1 MTLQGA
7 VRYEHAWSFFPE
19 GQSGLLADSVFGG
32 KAYTLPEAKG
42 VKGYNDIA
50 PRMGMAYD
58 IFGTGKTAIK
68 VNLAKYWQTAS
79 NDGQYQTANPAA
91 TFVQTTTRSWVDGN
105 RNFTPDCNLNNRAAQ
120 DNRASGGDLC
130 GAWDVANFGS
140 IATATVLNPAVLE
153 GWGIRPYDW
162 QFSASVQ
169 QQIMPRVSA
178 EIGYS
183 RRWWGNFFFT
193 DNRAVGPQDFDT
205 MTFKAPTNPNLPNSG
220 QNVWYALLKDSG
232 FGKLDNY
239 STFASDF
246 GDVDYHWQGVDLTVD
261 ARPRNGLT
269 LQGGF
274 TTGAGFRDYCA
285 RHRQAAGTADRARHP
300 AAAGFVPHPGVLA
313 VELARPG
320 HLRVPEGRDPG
331 QLDPPVDGEHRA
343 DQRSRAR
350 TAPRWPATT

>member
-1 MTLQGA
+1 
-7 VRYEHAWSFFPE
+7 
-19 GQSGLLADSVFGG
+19 
-32 KAYTLPEAKG
+32 
-42 VKGYNDIA
+42 
-50 PRMGMAYD
+50 MGMAYD

-91 TFVQTTTRSWVDGN
+91 TFVQTTTRGWVDGN

-140 IATATVLNPAVLE
+140 ISTATVLNPAVLE

-205 MTFKAPTNPNLPNSG
+205 MTFNAPNNPNLPNAG
-220 QNVWYALLKDSG
+220 QPVSYALLKESG

-274 TTGAGFRDYCA
+274 TTGAGFRDYCGVTA
-285 RHRQAAGTADRARHP
+285 KLPELLNVLGTQQQVSSCHIEESW
-300 AAAGFVPHPGVLA
+300 LWNC
-313 VELARPG
+313 ARPG
-320 HLRVPEGRDPG
+320 HLRVPKGRRPG
-331 QLDPPVDGEHRA
+331 QRDSPLDGEHRA
-343 DQRSRAR
+343 HQR
-350 TAPRWPATT
+350 PRVERRLAGRQLRHDERPGHRRRRPSAGG

>member
-1 MTLQGA
+1 M
-7 VRYEHAWSFFPE
+7 
-19 GQSGLLADSVFGG
+19 FGG

-58 IFGTGKTAIK
+58 VFGTGKTAIK

-120 DNRASGGDLC
+120 DNRAAGGDLC

-205 MTFKAPTNPNLPNSG
+205 MTFTAPTNAEPPE
-220 QNVWYALLKDSG
+220 QRAARVVPA
-232 FGKLDNY
+232 
-239 STFASDF
+239 A
-246 GDVDYHWQGVDLTVD
+246 QGLRV
-261 ARPRNGLT
+261 
-269 LQGGF
+269 
-274 TTGAGFRDYCA
+274 
-285 RHRQAAGTADRARHP
+285 RQAGQLLHVRQRLRRRRLPLAGRRPDRRR
-300 AAAGFVPHPGVLA
+300 AAAQRPDAAGRVHHRRRLPRLS
-313 VELARPG
+313 ARS
-320 HLRVPEGRDPG
+320 
-331 QLDPPVDGEHRA
+331 PPSCRNC
-343 DQRSRAR
+343 
-350 TAPRWPATT
+350 